1 MIALRVIFWLCVAA
15 MFHTYIFYPLSLRL
29 FRRRFA
35 QQPDLPG
42 GDWPSVAILIPAY
55 NEERVIAE
63 KVQNA
68 LALDY
73 EPNQLEILVG
83 SDGSTDRTNDIVR
96 AIRDPRLRL
105 VELPGRSGKSGVYNR
120 LVEATRADILVF
132 SDANVMLDPAALR
145 MAVRHFADP
154 RVGVVGGGKYIVV
167 PRGSESVRGEAAYG
181 RYENWLRTR
190 ESAVGGM
197 SGALGSFM
205 AVRRD
210 VYRGYSPGSINDD
223 TVPSIW
229 ATLAGYRNVHE
240 PAAKAFEESG
250 RTVAEEFRRRIRIG
264 AGNFQTLFRY
274 PRVICPRYGIAAYTF
289 FSHKVLRWKFPFL
302 MLAAFVCNLF
312 LLADPFCR
320 VLFILQLA
328 FYAAAL
334 FGWFL
339 DIARARLPLIS
350 AIYHFTA
357 LNLALL
363 IGFFVY
369 LRGVSSSAWE
379 PTPRE
384 TP

>member
-1 MIALRVIFWLCVAA
+1 MIALRVIFWLCTAA

-35 QQPDLPG
+35 KPPDMRER
-42 GDWPSVAILIPAY
+42 DWPSVAILIPAY
-55 NEERVIAE
+55 NEERVIAQ
-63 KVQNA
+63 KVENA

-73 EPNQLEILVG
+73 EPEKLEVLVG
-83 SDGSTDRTNDIVR
+83 SDGSTDRTSEIVR
-96 AIRDPRLRL
+96 AIRDSRLRL
-105 VELPGRSGKSGVYNR
+105 IELPGRSGKSGVYNR
-120 LVEATRADILVF
+120 LVEETAADILVF
-132 SDANVMLDPAALR
+132 SDANVLLDGAALR

-190 ESAVGGM
+190 ESEVGGM

-205 AVRRD
+205 AVRREI
-210 VYRGYSPGSINDD
+210 YRGYSRGSINDD

-250 RTVAEEFRRRIRIG
+250 RSVAEEFRRRIRIG
-264 AGNFQTLFRY
+264 AGNFQTFFRY
-274 PRVICPRYGIAAYTF
+274 ARVLNPRHGVAAYTF
-289 FSHKVLRWKFPFL
+289 FSHKVLRWKFPS
-302 MLAAFVCNLF
+302 MMIVAFVCNLF
-312 LLADPFCR
+312 LLSDPFYR
-320 VLFILQLA
+320 VLFFLQLA

-334 FGWFL
+334 LGGLL
-339 DIARARLPLIS
+339 DLLRWRVPLIS
-350 AIYHFTA
+350 AIYHFVA

-363 IGFFVY
+363 LGFFVY

-384 TP
+384 TS

>member
-1 MIALRVIFWLCVAA
+1 MIALRIIFWLCVAA

-29 FRRRFA
+29 FRRRFSEPPVMPA
-35 QQPDLPG
+35 SE
-42 GDWPSVAILIPAY
+42 WPSVAILIPAY
-55 NEERVIAE
+55 NEERVIAQ
-63 KVQNA
+63 KVENA

-73 EPNQLEILVG
+73 EPGKLEVLVG
-83 SDGSTDRTNDIVR
+83 SDGSTDRTSEIVR

-105 VELPGRSGKSGVYNR
+105 IELPGRSGKSGVYNH
-120 LVEATRADILVF
+120 LVKETTAAILVF

-181 RYENWLRTR
+181 RYENWLRAR
-190 ESAVGGM
+190 ESEVGGM

-205 AVRRD
+205 AVRREI
-210 VYRGYSPGSINDD
+210 YHGYTRGSINDD

-229 ATLAGYRNVHE
+229 ATLAGFRNVHE

-250 RTVAEEFRRRIRIG
+250 RTVGEEFRRRIRIG

-274 PRVICPRYGIAAYTF
+274 KRVIGPRYGVAAYTF
-289 FSHKVLRWKFPFL
+289 LSHKVLRWKFPFF
-302 MLAAFVCNLF
+302 MLAALACNFF
-312 LLADPFCR
+312 LLADPLYR
-320 VLFILQLA
+320 VLFFLQLL

-334 FGWFL
+334 LGGLL

-357 LNLALL
+357 LNVALF

-384 TP
+384 TS